1 MGPLLS
7 NISVLFAAWLWY
19 CAAPAFSGPG
29 WKSSWEAEPVLAV
42 KVSASMV
49 AKRRMFILLTM
60 GDSDTQGH
68 SLGLQRACH
77 ESSRWYIMTYTDD
90 PVPGGPHLI

>member
-7 NISVLFAAWLWY
+7 SSSVLFAFWLWY
-19 CAAPAFSGPG
+19 FEAPALSGPG
-29 WKSSWEAEPVLAV
+29 WKSSWEAEALLAV

-68 SLGLQRACH
+68 TLWIAAG
-77 ESSRWYIMTYTDD
+77 
-90 PVPGGPHLI
+90 VPRIIAL